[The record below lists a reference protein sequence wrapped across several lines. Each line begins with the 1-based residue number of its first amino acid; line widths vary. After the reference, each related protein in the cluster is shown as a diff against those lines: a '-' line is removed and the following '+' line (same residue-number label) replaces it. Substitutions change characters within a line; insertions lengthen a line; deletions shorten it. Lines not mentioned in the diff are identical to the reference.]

1 MGKAEG
7 KCGGWTGKQAGI
19 ACEAKVGVCRVGGS
33 GELGKRRRDG
43 CRGRRRKGPC
53 QQRRAPGPPLELWSK
68 TPRPHAFL
76 METWSCLAWSCLGAG
91 TGPARFACPACGT
104 EPHRCQAPIFFA
116 GSSARHI
123 RVDNDAGVC
132 SRHAAPATRPSGI
145 LVAASGCHRSMCP
158 ALSGACVG
166 RPRRGRVRDAPCPES
181 IGWHPISSKKHTG
194 RPSRI
199 GDHPIVT
206 CHEESLHSPRRI
218 YCTWM

>member
-53 QQRRAPGPPLELWSK
+53 QQRRAPGPPLELWLE

-91 TGPARFACPACGT
+91 MEPARFDRPACGT
-104 EPHRCQAPIFFA
+104 EPHRCQAPIFLLVHLLVMYEWTTTRECAA
-116 GSSARHI
+116 GMPHRQHARQASWLLHLGVTVPCVPPSVVPAWGD
-123 RVDNDAGVC
+123 RVAVGCVTH
-132 SRHAAPATRPSGI
+132 RAQKVLGGTQFPAKNTQVVHPGSGI
-145 LVAASGCHRSMCP
+145 
-158 ALSGACVG
+158 
-166 RPRRGRVRDAPCPES
+166 
-181 IGWHPISSKKHTG
+181 IQ
-194 RPSRI
+194 
-199 GDHPIVT
+199 
-206 CHEESLHSPRRI
+206 
-218 YCTWM
+218 